1 MKDLEA
7 RRVALSIA
15 GQLPSHMGHAMTVL
29 RYAEALAR
37 FKAGESDTIDTPA
50 EPLTRLDRD
59 RGPAHH
65 PPGED

>member
-15 GQLPSHMGHAMTVL
+15 GQLPSHLGHAMTVL

-37 FKAGESDTIDTPA
+37 FKAGESDTVEPA
-50 EPLTRLDRD
+50 DQPREPAPRS
-59 RGPAHH
+59 
-65 PPGED
+65 